1 VARLRRAVAGA
12 SLVGSSDR
20 EPGMGIYDREYI
32 RDDSGMSRWF
42 TAIPPA
48 CRTFL
53 AINIA
58 VWLVQIVAPNL
69 KLAEFFG
76 AASHQILREFQVWR
90 LLTATFLHSD
100 NIFHILWNMLF
111 LWYFGRELESMY
123 GTREFAIF
131 YLAACVFSTLVWA
144 IVDLAFHGG
153 GAHMI
158 GASGA
163 VWAVTLLNVL
173 YFPNREILLF
183 FFLPVRMWM
192 LAAFLL
198 GMDALQL
205 LSQTGGATGRGAG
218 VAFAAHL
225 AGAAFGWAY
234 KASDVRFSKLWPR
247 RRWKP
252 RLRVVVPEWQR
263 APAKRAGSVARAEA
277 GRSGPSAPSNLVP
290 QDQLEARL
298 DEVLAKIARE
308 GRGGLTDEEKS
319 ILDEASRRARI
330 RRSDKI

>member
-1 VARLRRAVAGA
+1 
-12 SLVGSSDR
+12 
-20 EPGMGIYDREYI
+20 MGIYDREYI

-42 TAIPPA
+42 TSIPPA
-48 CRTFL
+48 CRAFL
-53 AINIA
+53 GINI
-58 VWLVQIVAPNL
+58 LVYLIQIFAPNL
-69 KLAEFFG
+69 DLETFF
-76 AASHQILREFQVWR
+76 AAYSGKILTEFQVWR
-90 LLTATFLHSD
+90 LLTAPFLHSTD
-100 NIFHILWNMLF
+100 TIFHILWNMLF

-123 GTREFAIF
+123 GTREFTAF
-131 YLAACVFSTLVWA
+131 YLAACVVSTFAWS
-144 IVDLAFHGG
+144 IIDHTIPGG
-153 GAHMI
+153 GRSPMI

-183 FFLPVRMWM
+183 FFIPMRMWM

-205 LSQTGGATGRGAG
+205 LQLSQSVGGSRRGAG

-234 KASDVRFSKLWPR
+234 KASGIRLTQLLPR

-252 RLRVVVPEWQR
+252 RLRVVVPEWQK

-277 GRSGPSAPSNLVP
+277 GRPGHSAPSNVVP
-290 QDQLEARL
+290 PDQLEARL

-308 GRGGLTDEEKS
+308 GRGSLTDEEKS

-330 RRSDKI
+330 RRTDKH